1 MLQLEAINIIIRGS
15 NKAVIND
22 LDDESQAAQVA
33 KRTLKQSR
41 IDILERGWGFN
52 TRNTTLQ
59 LDASLRVPISE
70 SYLRVIIPDS
80 KLVVQMDEND
90 DGKLFVWSHHKNVD
104 TWFNAAIIDVKIILD
119 YPGDEDFKRLPQL
132 IAEWIAWK
140 ATADFWT
147 EAHDG
152 SVNQKLEAKS
162 VRHQSRWLNTQGD
175 LGNVRDASGFTAIA
189 VQGYGGTT
197 RHLDP
202 RTQSSF

>member
-52 TRNTTLQ
+52 TRNITLK
-59 LDASLRVPISE
+59 LNSDSKVPVSD

-80 KLVVQMDEND
+80 RLAVQMDENE
-90 DGKLFVWSHHKNVD
+90 DGALFVWSHKTNVD
-104 TWFNAAIIDVKIILD
+104 TWHDAEIINVKIVMD
-119 YPGDEDFKRLPQL
+119 FPDDEDYRRLPQL
-132 IAEWIAWK
+132 VAQWIAWK
-140 ATADFWT
+140 AAADFWT

-152 SVNQKLEAKS
+152 SINQKLEAKS
-162 VRHQSRWLNTQGD
+162 VRHQTRWLNTQGD

-189 VQGYGGTT
+189 VQGFGGTT
-197 RHLDP
+197 STFDP
-202 RTQSSF
+202 RTQSSH